1 LHRTLDLPAR
11 TKKPRQHG
19 LTAIHEVGCPVGEL
33 RHILSDFHELLDIA
47 KLGVGAAYITPKL
60 EEKVALYREFQVEC
74 YFGGTLFEKFYYQSK
89 IDDYVSYLKDLGV
102 NWVEIST
109 GTVDISLSDRA
120 RLIERF
126 NKDFHVVSEVGSKD
140 EQTVMPPSEWMREIQ
155 TLLDA
160 GARYVIT
167 EGRNSGTAGV
177 YRASGEIRT
186 GLVADIISHLD
197 VNRIIFEAPKPE
209 HQMYFI
215 KQVGTNVNLGN
226 VPPRDLLL
234 LEAQRCGLRYETFFV
249 GDESRKAHADKA
261 DSGV

>member
-1 LHRTLDLPAR
+1 MHRTLDLPER

-19 LTAIHEVGCPVGEL
+19 LTAIHEVGCPIGEL
-33 RHILSDFHELLDIA
+33 RYILSDFHEILDIA

-60 EEKVALYREFQVEC
+60 GEKVALYREFQVEC

-89 IDDYVSYLKDLGV
+89 IDDYAAYLKDMDV
-102 NWVEIST
+102 KWVEIST
-109 GTVDISLSDRA
+109 GTVDISLTDRA

-126 NKDFHVVSEVGSKD
+126 NKDFHVLSEVGSKD
-140 EQTVMPPSEWMREIQ
+140 EQTVMPPSEWMREIK

-215 KQVGTNVNLGN
+215 KNVGPNVNLGN
-226 VPPRDLLL
+226 VPPRDLLQ
-234 LEAQRCGLRYETFFV
+234 LEAQRCGLRFETFFV
-249 GDESRKAHADKA
+249 GEK
-261 DSGV
+261 SGQARAGKTEAGI